1 MKWFITLVFNFWTKI
16 FEWSFKI
23 LALCMILYT
32 ITYIIM
38 GGNI

>member
-1 MKWFITLVFNFWTKI
+1 MKWFITLIFDFWTKI

-23 LALCMILYT
+23 MGLFMILYT
-32 ITYIIM
+32 IVYLWT